1 MLHGNKSELFFYG
14 ESSDNILSIWY
25 KYQRIHFFR
34 IPMTILSMIVA
45 TADNNIIGKDNDMPW
60 HLPADLAY
68 FKKVTLGKPII
79 MGRKTYESIGRPL
92 PGRRNIVIS
101 RDENYVPIGDAAKSV
116 DVVTSVE
123 QALALV
129 DGSSEGDAVEE
140 IMVIG
145 GGAIYKHCLPNADR
159 LYVTHIKA
167 AIDGDTQFPNYDDGC
182 WQKISSELR
191 ASDENNAYDLDF
203 CVYERIK
210 N

>member
-1 MLHGNKSELFFYG
+1 
-14 ESSDNILSIWY
+14 
-25 KYQRIHFFR
+25 
-34 IPMTILSMIVA
+34 MTILSMIVA
-45 TADNNIIGKDNDMPW
+45 TAENNVIGKDNSMPW

-101 RDENYVPIGDAAKSV
+101 RDENYSADGV
-116 DVVTSVE
+116 DTVTSVE

-129 DGSSEGDAVEE
+129 DGSSGGDAVAE

-145 GGAIYKHCLPNADR
+145 GGAIYQHCLPNADR

-167 AIDGDTQFPNYDDGC
+167 TIDGDTKFPNYDDGC
-182 WQKISSELR
+182 WRKTASELR
-191 ASDENNAYDLDF
+191 ASDDKNAYELDF
-203 CVYERIK
+203 CVYQREV
-210 N
+210 NEG

>member
-1 MLHGNKSELFFYG
+1 
-14 ESSDNILSIWY
+14 
-25 KYQRIHFFR
+25 
-34 IPMTILSMIVA
+34 MTILSMIVA

-101 RDENYVPIGDAAKSV
+101 RDETYIPLGKGAAKAV

-129 DGSSEGDAVEE
+129 DGSNGKQAVEE
-140 IMVIG
+140 VMVIG

-167 AIDGDTQFPNYDDGC
+167 AIDGDTQFPSYDDGS
-182 WQKISSELR
+182 WLKTASELR
-191 ASDENNAYDLDF
+191 VSDDSNAYDLDF
-203 CVYERIK
+203 CVYQRVS
-210 N
+210 NAS

>member
-1 MLHGNKSELFFYG
+1 
-14 ESSDNILSIWY
+14 
-25 KYQRIHFFR
+25 
-34 IPMTILSMIVA
+34 MTILSMIVA
-45 TADNNIIGKDNDMPW
+45 TADNNIIGKDNTMPW

-101 RDENYVPIGDAAKSV
+101 RDENYAAEGI
-116 DVVTSVE
+116 DTVTSVE

-129 DGSSEGDAVEE
+129 DGSDGSHEVEE

-167 AIDGDTQFPNYDDGC
+167 KVDGDTQFPHYDNGR
-182 WQKISSELR
+182 WQKTSSELR
-191 ASDENNAYDLDF
+191 TSDDKNTYDLDF
-203 CVYERIK
+203 CVYQKIK
-210 N
+210 NEV

>member
-1 MLHGNKSELFFYG
+1 
-14 ESSDNILSIWY
+14 
-25 KYQRIHFFR
+25 
-34 IPMTILSMIVA
+34 MTILSMIVA

-79 MGRKTYESIGRPL
+79 MGRKTYESIGMAL

-101 RDENYVPIGDAAKSV
+101 RDENYVPQGKGAERI

-129 DGSSEGDAVEE
+129 DGSNGNEQVEE

-145 GGAIYKHCLPNADR
+145 GGAIYQHCLPSADR

-167 AIDGDTQFPNYDDGC
+167 AIEGDTQFPNYDDGS
-182 WQKISSELR
+182 WHKVSSELR
-191 ASDENNAYDLDF
+191 ASDEKNIYALDF
-203 CVYERIK
+203 CVYQRVIDEL
-210 N
+210 